1 MTCNTVNVL
10 SFRANAGINW
20 NSTVIIS
27 PHCFNVV
34 DLYSGL
40 IADYVS
46 EDLFVKGWGKLR
58 EPLASN
64 CSSRLTAHIYN
75 VKKVTL
81 PRRKPFSDTQDHS
94 KWCVT
99 SDGSL
104 TCIADMN
111 REKSQMDR
119 GGGAICTDDPVVGKA
134 FRALI
139 FQYEPCTQSNSERE
153 L

>member
-1 MTCNTVNVL
+1 MWHLCFFHIPFS
-10 SFRANAGINW
+10 SF
-20 NSTVIIS
+20 
-27 PHCFNVV
+27 HVV
-34 DLYSGL
+34 DLYLGL

-58 EPLASN
+58 DPLT
-64 CSSRLTAHIYN
+64 SSCRSELTPHIYN
-75 VKKVTL
+75 VKEVKL
-81 PRRKPFSDTQDHS
+81 QRRKAFSDTLDHS

-104 TCIADMN
+104 TCVADMN
-111 REKSQMDR
+111 RERSQMER
-119 GGGAICTDDPVVGKA
+119 GGGAICTDDTAVGNA

-139 FQYEPCTQSNSERE
+139 SQYEPCKKSHSDIRKRE